1 VIPPVAPVRAIAW
14 RTQPKSTQ
22 ERALEVREED
32 TMFVE
37 QPSKRASLAEAKHAL
52 GRGSKWLDERGRQ
65 AVGEAAGSLWAI
77 SRKPEIPF
85 PTRVAASQLAAL
97 LDATVTLSDAATWA
111 KRRLDQVVEGKGTI
125 ARVNSTD
132 TIVAS
137 AADGA
142 MLGSAHYLCR
152 DALTKALRVMG
163 DPVIGASAGLAAR
176 HLGAAVA

>member
-52 GRGSKWLDERGRQ
+52 GRGSKWLDERGQ
-65 AVGEAAGSLWAI
+65 TAVGQAAGSLWAI
-77 SRKPEIPF
+77 SRKAEIAF
-85 PTRVAASQLAAL
+85 STRVAAAQLAAQ
-97 LDATVTLSDAATWA
+97 LDAAVVLSDSASWA
-111 KRRLDQVVEGKGTI
+111 KRRLEEVVKDKG
-125 ARVNSTD
+125 AYGRLSPTD

-137 AADGA
+137 AGDGA
-142 MLGSAHYLCR
+142 TLGAAQRICR
-152 DALTKALRVMG
+152 DALAASIRWMG
-163 DPVIGASAGLAAR
+163 DQTIGASAGLAAR
-176 HLGAAVA
+176 HIGAAVA